1 MSELVKRT
9 TTGLLLLVLVIGT
22 LLLNSLAF
30 VGVFLIFMATTQF
43 EFYRMLSRGK
53 IRPQTVM
60 GIVIGIFL
68 YLFSFFISIGF
79 IPNKLLVLFFPLISL
94 IFVNELFFNE
104 NRPFHN
110 IAFTL
115 LGIFYIAVP
124 FSLFNFMIFHISDDL
139 NIGIN
144 NGRDIVN
151 FLFQPTNLVEYNY
164 QILLGFFFLHWI
176 NDTGAYLVGV
186 PFGKH
191 KLFKRISPKKSWEG
205 LVGGVV
211 FSLVAV
217 VLLSKYFPSLSL
229 VSWLIIAVIV
239 VTFGTLGDLI
249 ESLLKR
255 YLGLKDSGTFL
266 PGHGGFLD
274 RYDGVLFS
282 TPIVFAYLQL
292 VS

>member
-43 EFYRMLSRGK
+43 EFYRMLSRAK

-124 FSLFNFMIFHISDDL
+124 FSLFHFMIFHITDEL

-205 LVGGVV
+205 VVGGVV
-211 FSLVAV
+211 FSLVAA
-217 VLLSKYFPSLSL
+217 VLLSKYFLSLSL

-282 TPIVFAYLQL
+282 APIVFTYLQL

>member
-30 VGVFLIFMATTQF
+30 VAVFLIFMATTQF

-124 FSLFNFMIFHISDDL
+124 FSLFNFMIFHISDEL

-211 FSLVAV
+211 FSLVAA
-217 VLLSKYFPSLSL
+217 VLLSKYFLTLSL

-282 TPIVFAYLQL
+282 TPIVFTYLQL

>member
-124 FSLFNFMIFHISDDL
+124 FSLFNFMIFHISDEL

-211 FSLVAV
+211 FSLVAA
-217 VLLSKYFPSLSL
+217 VLLSKYFLTLSL

-282 TPIVFAYLQL
+282 TPIVFTYLQL

>member
-9 TTGLLLLVLVIGT
+9 TTGLLLLILVIGT

-30 VGVFLIFMATTQF
+30 VAVFLIFMATTQF
-43 EFYRMLSRGK
+43 EFYRMLSRAK

-124 FSLFNFMIFHISDDL
+124 FSLFNFMIFHISDEL

-211 FSLVAV
+211 FSLVAA
-217 VLLSKYFPSLSL
+217 VLLSKYFLTLSL

-282 TPIVFAYLQL
+282 TPIVFTYLQL